1 MKNITIRT
9 KIILLL
15 TIAPLCFLLDQL
27 TKWLVFKDNETFIQ
41 WLVKF
46 GTAVQHYKYTEILPF
61 FNIVEIWNFGISF
74 GLFSQNNDY
83 GHLFLIAIAI
93 TICII
98 FLVWLFYVNEK
109 LIIFAIPILIG
120 GALGNIWD
128 RLRFQAVADF
138 LDFHA
143 FGWHYPSFNL
153 ADTFVFIAIA
163 LIVFDGLFLEKKRDS
178 ANQKNINQEKNNND

>member
-46 GTAVQHYKYTEILPF
+46 GTAVQHYKYIEIFPF

-93 TICII
+93 IICLV
-98 FLVWLFYVNEK
+98 FLIWMFYANEK

-163 LIVFDGLFLEKKRDS
+163 LIVFDGLFLERKRDS
-178 ANQKNINQEKNNND
+178 ANQEKNNND